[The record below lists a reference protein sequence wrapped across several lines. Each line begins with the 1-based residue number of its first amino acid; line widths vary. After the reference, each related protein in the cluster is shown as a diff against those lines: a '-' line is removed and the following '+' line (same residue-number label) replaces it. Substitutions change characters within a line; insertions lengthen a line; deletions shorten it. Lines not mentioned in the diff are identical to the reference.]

1 MEKIITISYAQ
12 LKVNFENPR
21 KEYKLFS
28 SVYAITENAKT
39 ENIEKLKARGV
50 KFVNPIEGH
59 LVCMDKGMGHLAEL
73 SDIVKAVGLSV
84 KS

>member
-1 MEKIITISYAQ
+1 MLATEAPIVIAPAMNEKMYFNKATQ
-12 LKVNFENPR
+12 
-21 KEYKLFS
+21 
-28 SVYAITENAKT
+28 
-39 ENIEKLKARGV
+39 ENIEKLRSHGV

-73 SDIVKAVGLSV
+73 GDIVKAVGLSV